1 MHYTSM
7 GILLFVGQFIPR
19 SPAAMVKCHAFV
31 AIFTVSST
39 TLVAGVYPST
49 VWKIYNR
56 RSSLKKFLQLLG
68 GFVCD
73 KIQQM
78 EDFLKRLQFSLRVV
92 VGTDPSFGLQL
103 GNCRV
108 LWPMA
113 YRKALPG
120 NSAGQCFQEFFW
132 LSPSCRDGTVS
143 CIMLFTGG
151 ESRHNWVLPPPVT
164 AAKDSVY
171 VICFFGTVTKVRGAG
186 KKKC

>member
-31 AIFTVSST
+31 AIFTVSLT

-56 RSSLKKFLQLLG
+56 RSSLKKNPSAFRWFCMWQNPANGRLLE
-68 GFVCD
+68 
-73 KIQQM
+73 K
-78 EDFLKRLQFSLRVV
+78 VV

-171 VICFFGTVTKVRGAG
+171 VICFFGTVTKVRVRGAG
-186 KKKC
+186 KKKCC